1 MSFSIP
7 ESSERRIPQFQR
19 LVRMRSNEPL
29 HVLLVGTGPV
39 EAIAGGADTK
49 IVVKLSRSWWQLVL
63 DGFFG
68 DRLQQS
74 VTSQAPLKRS
84 GEWNRLNRLRT

>member
-39 EAIAGGADTK
+39 EAIAGEADTK
-49 IVVKLSRSWWQLVL
+49 IVVRLSRSWRQPVRMDSLAIGCSRAL
-63 DGFFG
+63 H
-68 DRLQQS
+68 R
-74 VTSQAPLKRS
+74 RH
-84 GEWNRLNRLRT
+84 R